1 MTDIVVD
8 VAERI
13 RILSSG
19 ARLIRLTAADGL
31 GWLREYQRILRVAS
45 TEFLKRS
52 GLPGEPGRVMDELAD
67 LLTQGGAVW
76 LVVDADYRLLGFS
89 AARLRP
95 AAWTAALIAEIPCCY
110 LYPKKT
116 PRGVFRALVRAMIE
130 WAKEQRAESILFT
143 TRRIEDAAWQR
154 ITGAKRI
161 AAVYEYPL
169 DRERDDG

>member
-1 MTDIVVD
+1 MTDVVVD
-8 VAERI
+8 VSERI
-13 RILSSG
+13 RILPSG
-19 ARLIRLTAADGL
+19 TRLIRLTAADGL
-31 GWLREYQRILRVAS
+31 GWLREYRRILRVAS

-52 GLPGEPGRVMDELAD
+52 GLPGDPERVLEELAD
-67 LLTQGGAVW
+67 LLTHGGAVW

-95 AAWTAALIAEIPCCY
+95 AAWKQALIAEIPCCY

-116 PRGVFRALVRAMIE
+116 PRGVFQALVRAMIE
-130 WAKEQRAESILFT
+130 WSKEQRADSILFT

-154 ITGAKRI
+154 ITGAKKI

-169 DRERDDG
+169 EHD